1 MKITN
6 KELINDIGVL
16 RNISQKQLPVKISYA
31 IAKNIAKVDTELKTY
46 NKERQKL
53 IDKYSEKGEDG
64 KPKINKNN
72 QYNIK
77 RECMEDWNRDVQ
89 ELLSI
94 SVELDVFTF
103 SVDLLDGFN
112 ISPAEMGVLAR
123 MVDDGK

>member
-16 RNISQKQLPVKISYA
+16 RDISQKQLPVKISYA
-31 IAKNIAKVDTELKTY
+31 IAKNIAKVDAELKIY

-53 IDKYSEKGEDG
+53 INKYSEKGKDG

-77 RECMEDWNRDVQ
+77 KECMEDWNRDVQ

-123 MVDDGK
+123 MVDDGE

>member
-123 MVDDGK
+123 MVDDGE

>member
-1 MKITN
+1 MKFTN
-6 KELINDIGVL
+6 QELINDIGVL
-16 RNISQKQLPVKISYA
+16 RDISQKQLPVKISYA
-31 IAKNIAKVDTELKTY
+31 IAKNIAKVDAELKIY

-53 IDKYSEKGEDG
+53 INKYSEKGKDG

-77 RECMEDWNRDVQ
+77 KECMEDWNRDVQ

-112 ISPAEMGVLAR
+112 ISF
-123 MVDDGK
+123 

>member
-16 RNISQKQLPVKISYA
+16 RDISQKQLPVKISYA
-31 IAKNIAKVDTELKTY
+31 IAKNIAKVDAELKIY

-53 IDKYSEKGEDG
+53 INKYSEKGEDG
-64 KPKINKNN
+64 KPRINENN
-72 QYNIK
+72 QYRIK
-77 RECMEDWNRDVQ
+77 KECLEDWNKDIQ